1 MKTSYQALPAFITKD
16 GSTVREFMHAAQ
28 HAALGVRNQSMAE
41 AIVEPGA
48 TTLLHHHKTAEE
60 IYHITAG
67 SGRMVLGDKTFDI
80 AVGDT
85 VLIMP
90 GTPHCVTN
98 TGNDQLK
105 ILCACSPA
113 YADADT
119 VLL

>member
-16 GSTVREFMHAAQ
+16 GSIIRELMHPAQ
-28 HAALGVRNQSMAE
+28 HAGLGARSQSFAE
-41 AIVEPGA
+41 AIVEPG
-48 TTLLHHHKTAEE
+48 TTTFLHHHKTAEE

-67 SGRMVLGDKTFDI
+67 NGRMVLGDKTFDI

-85 VLIMP
+85 MLIVP
-90 GTPHCVTN
+90 GTQHCVSN
-98 TGNDQLK
+98 TGNDPLK

-113 YADADT
+113 YSDLDT